1 MAGNRGAPRSLP
13 VQRADH
19 WRWPVCRLPW
29 LDRPERIRPFAHSG
43 GTDAKG
49 CHRNH
54 KTNDYHC
61 HCRAKSP
68 AQGWAIEE
76 RAMGARH

>member
-1 MAGNRGAPRSLP
+1 M
-13 VQRADH
+13 
-19 WRWPVCRLPW
+19 
-29 LDRPERIRPFAHSG
+29 RPFARSG

-61 HCRAKSP
+61 H
-68 AQGWAIEE
+68 
-76 RAMGARH
+76 

>member
-1 MAGNRGAPRSLP
+1 MTSVAAY
-13 VQRADH
+13 
-19 WRWPVCRLPW
+19 
-29 LDRPERIRPFAHSG
+29 AHSG

-61 HCRAKSP
+61 H
-68 AQGWAIEE
+68 
-76 RAMGARH
+76 

>member
-1 MAGNRGAPRSLP
+1 MSVTA
-13 VQRADH
+13 
-19 WRWPVCRLPW
+19 
-29 LDRPERIRPFAHSG
+29 FAHSG

-61 HCRAKSP
+61 H
-68 AQGWAIEE
+68 
-76 RAMGARH
+76 

>member
-1 MAGNRGAPRSLP
+1 M
-13 VQRADH
+13 
-19 WRWPVCRLPW
+19 
-29 LDRPERIRPFAHSG
+29 RPFAHSG

-61 HCRAKSP
+61 Y
-68 AQGWAIEE
+68 
-76 RAMGARH
+76 

>member
-1 MAGNRGAPRSLP
+1 MKLSAILIAAVLSFIS
-13 VQRADH
+13 VTA
-19 WRWPVCRLPW
+19 V
-29 LDRPERIRPFAHSG
+29 AHSG

-61 HCRAKSP
+61 H
-68 AQGWAIEE
+68 
-76 RAMGARH
+76 

>member
-1 MAGNRGAPRSLP
+1 MRR
-13 VQRADH
+13 
-19 WRWPVCRLPW
+19 
-29 LDRPERIRPFAHSG
+29 FAHSG

-61 HCRAKSP
+61 H
-68 AQGWAIEE
+68 
-76 RAMGARH
+76 

>member
-1 MAGNRGAPRSLP
+1 MAA
-13 VQRADH
+13 
-19 WRWPVCRLPW
+19 
-29 LDRPERIRPFAHSG
+29 FAHSG

-61 HCRAKSP
+61 H
-68 AQGWAIEE
+68 
-76 RAMGARH
+76 